1 MTDPT
6 RALQTP
12 VTLLSGWLGA
22 GKTTLLNRLLQND
35 RGTRYAVLVNEFG
48 EIGIDDRLVVRS
60 QDDLVEL
67 SNGCVCCTVRG
78 DLVESL
84 KRIRRKRFP
93 WSRRPS
99 FDRILIETTGIAEPA
114 PLLRTFLVEDEIATY
129 YRVQS
134 VVTLV
139 DAAHLEAALAHRTAI
154 EQIALADLLV
164 LNKADLVAPEA
175 LAMRQAELQDINPT
189 ADVHTA
195 AHADLPLHAILEANR
210 RELPQ
215 MPEAFGE
222 TQGHGDIRSVSLV
235 SDVPLDELKT
245 RLWLDACVQQLG
257 EELIRYKGFL
267 HIEGLPYRC
276 VLQGVYDLYS
286 VEAHGEWDEAH
297 TPRTEVVFIG
307 HDLERAFFER
317 GLNAA
322 LSEGARSSPD
332 PAPAAGAHP
341 PHNEEGRPKGTGP
354 H

>member
-93 WSRRPS
+93 WSRRPR

-139 DAAHLEAALAHRTAI
+139 DGAHLEAALAHRSAI

-164 LNKADLVAPEA
+164 LNKTDLVD
-175 LAMRQAELQDINPT
+175 AETLDQLRGKLQGINPT
-189 ADVHTA
+189 AEIHPAV
-195 AHADLPLHAILEANR
+195 HADLPLHAILEASR

-215 MPEAFGE
+215 MPEPLQE
-222 TQGHGDIRSVSLV
+222 THGHGDIRSVSLV
-235 SDVPLDELKT
+235 SEVPLDELKT
-245 RLWLDACVQQLG
+245 RLWLDTCVQQLG
-257 EELIRYKGFL
+257 ERLIRYKGFL

-276 VLQGVYDLYS
+276 VLQGVYDLYA
-286 VEAHGEWDEAH
+286 VEAHGQWDATH
-297 TPRTEVVFIG
+297 LPRTEIVFIG
-307 HDLERAFFER
+307 HNLDRSFFER
-317 GLNAA
+317 GLQAA
-322 LSEGARSSPD
+322 LSEGARSSPG
-332 PAPAAGAHP
+332 PAPAADAHP
-341 PHNEEGRPKGTGP
+341 PHTAEDPPQGT
-354 H
+354 